1 MARWLG
7 LEYGTANPTGAPSTD
22 SVLVLNSATGQLWA
36 PNNGAWVNI
45 VGGANGVT
53 TNGSSAP
60 SVLDSSGTPTSSTT
74 VPSTTPVV
82 SALPTSGPLLVIG
95 QYVIFQGKPY
105 IYTAFPGGSD
115 YWALDT
121 TGSPSISDTQANLS
135 LYPAASHPVGT
146 VFHATDWNIS
156 YAVQNVGGT
165 LTWVYYNGIYE
176 ATLATIQSKIASL
189 GPAEYRLIARASD
202 YLHNWFWTGSAFSLT
217 EAAKIGFAGGLFP
230 GSTLVSVGGPPFGG
244 GSQLW
249 QLCDGSTVDVS
260 QEDASVVATAV
271 PTIANTWFV
280 R

>member
-1 MARWLG
+1 MPAVIVNLASVPPADPIAG
-7 LEYGTANPTGAPSTD
+7 LDTGGTSAAGLTANTPGVPLDPS
-22 SVLVLNSATGQLWA
+22 
-36 PNNGAWVNI
+36 
-45 VGGANGVT
+45 GVPA
-53 TNGSSAP
+53 SSQP
-60 SVLDSSGTPTSSTT
+60 LSSSTPLVTSLPAAGDPLAT
-74 VPSTTPVV
+74 VD
-82 SALPTSGPLLVIG
+82 
-95 QYVIFQGKPY
+95 QYVIYQRKVY
-105 IYTAFPGGSD
+105 IYTAFPGGPD

-121 TGSPSISDTQANLS
+121 TAAPSIRDVIANLS
-135 LYPAASHPVGT
+135 LYPASNYAVGT
-146 VFHATDWNIS
+146 VFQATDLSIS
-156 YAVQNVGGT
+156 YAVQSVGGT
-165 LTWVYYNGIYE
+165 NLWIYYNGIYE
-176 ATLATIQSKIASL
+176 APLATIQALIASL
-189 GPAEYRLIARASD
+189 GPSEYRMIARASD